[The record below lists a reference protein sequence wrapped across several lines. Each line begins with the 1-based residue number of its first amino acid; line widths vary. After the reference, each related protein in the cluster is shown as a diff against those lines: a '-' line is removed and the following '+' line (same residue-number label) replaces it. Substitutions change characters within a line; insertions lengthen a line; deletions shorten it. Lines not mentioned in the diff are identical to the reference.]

1 MGLNLLGV
9 LALATIIGCTHRRA
23 PVTLA
28 ERGDIYSQAP
38 DRYVFC
44 AAGIDTKPQQHPSLD
59 EITQAMMRAKLD
71 GTTLHLYT
79 HVPGD
84 TIDPAFLEQV
94 LAAAADQGVQLTT
107 YDELSAQAVPGSL
120 ALSFDD
126 SAIDSWTSIRPM
138 LSKYQ
143 AHVTFFVTY
152 FLGFNDA
159 QREELQQLAAD
170 GHDIEYHSTGHLDA
184 AQYVAEHGMAEYI
197 ATDIVPALDAMR
209 AAGYP
214 TRTFA
219 YPYGSRTAATD
230 DALRPYFDHLRA
242 VVHTCP

>member
-1 MGLNLLGV
+1 MGLSIVRV
-9 LALATIIGCTHRRA
+9 LALTALIACARKPADRSVAHRDQ
-23 PVTLA
+23 V
-28 ERGDIYSQAP
+28 YSHGP
-38 DRYVFC
+38 DRFVWC
-44 AAGIDTKPQQHPSLD
+44 AFGIDTKPKDHPTLD
-59 EITQAMMRAKLD
+59 EITRAMKRAKLE
-71 GTTLHLYT
+71 GTTLHLFT

-84 TIDPAFLEQV
+84 TIDTSTLEQV
-94 LAAAADQGVQLTT
+94 LAAAADLGVQLTT
-107 YDELSAQAVPGSL
+107 YEELGAREVPGSL

-126 SAIDSWTSIRPM
+126 SNIASWTSIRSM
-138 LSKYQ
+138 LLKYH
-143 AHVTFFVTY
+143 AHVTFFVAY
-152 FLGFNDA
+152 FSGFTDA
-159 QREELQQLAAD
+159 QREQLHQLAAD

-184 AQYVAEHGMAEYI
+184 VTFVAEHGIAGYI

-242 VVHTCP
+242 TSKRCP